1 MKRCYEI
8 RVKGI
13 VQGVGFR
20 PFIYRIAHTFR
31 IRGKVWNDTRGVL
44 IHAEGGEDDIR
55 GFINEISANPPPLAV
70 IQAVEPAEI
79 SCNGY
84 MDFTIVPSRVLETRS
99 TFIPPDICLCEDCR
113 KELFTDN
120 DIRFHYPFITC
131 TNCGP
136 RFSIVDDI
144 PYDRS
149 RTSMAGFIMCPYCQ
163 GEYDDPR
170 NRRFHTQPTA
180 CPVCGPHLT
189 LHDNTGLVLSTET
202 DDIVTNTV
210 RYLREG
216 NIIAIKGTGGYLLAA
231 DALQDSAVLKLRERK
246 HRPFKAFALMA
257 GTVERI
263 EEFCHVSEYEK
274 SLLMSK
280 ERPIVLLLEK
290 EHLVSRHNAPS
301 NMYQGVMLPYIPF
314 QYQIFHED
322 PAMVLIMT
330 SGNVSDE
337 PIVFHDDD
345 AFVKLS
351 KIADYFITY
360 NRDIIS
366 QTDDSVVFASGDETN
381 FIRRSRGY
389 VPAPFHTEKGAPHI
403 LATGGDLKNS
413 FALAKDDTVILS
425 QYLGDL
431 ATPAG
436 NRLYRN
442 TVDRFQ
448 KIYDFSPEII
458 VSDLHPGY
466 FTTAIADEFE
476 EKGLRRIRVQHHHAH
491 IASVIED
498 REIEGPVIG
507 VAYDGTGY
515 GTDGTLWGSEIM
527 IAGKKQFRR
536 MAHFSNFPLPGG
548 ESAIKDVWKIGL
560 SLLHQRYG
568 RDIPH
573 MAFENG
579 KDVVFE
585 IIEKR
590 INSPMTCSIGRIFDG
605 MSAILGL
612 SHTISTEAEAAQLL
626 EMAAMNGINPF
637 TEPYEIPFIQDDGFI
652 IRTDLL
658 TEYISALIEEGMET
672 DSIAYLFHLAI
683 AKTTEKIVAII
694 SHEFDIQ
701 TVVLSGGVFQNR
713 LLLSLVRNFL
723 EAGGLHVYLPE
734 RIPVNDGCIAIG
746 QIAVVKELLH
756 DETE

>member
-20 PFIYRIAHTFR
+20 PFIYRIAHTFHVQ
-31 IRGKVWNDTRGVL
+31 GKVWNDTQGVL
-44 IHAEGGEDDIR
+44 IHAEGGEGDIR
-55 GFINEISANPPPLAV
+55 DFISEISANPPPLAV
-70 IQAVEPAEI
+70 IQAVEPLEI
-79 SCNGY
+79 PCSGY
-84 MDFTIVPSRVLETRS
+84 SGFTIVPSRVLETRS

-113 KELFTDN
+113 RELFTGDDN
-120 DIRFHYPFITC
+120 RFHYPFITC

-149 RTSMAGFIMCPYCQ
+149 RTSMSAFIMCPYCQ
-163 GEYDDPR
+163 GEYDDPG

-189 LHDNTGLVLSTET
+189 LHDNTGEVLSTNIE
-202 DDIVTNTV
+202 DIVTKTV
-210 RYLREG
+210 QYLREG
-216 NIIAIKGTGGYLLAA
+216 HVIAIKGTGGYLLAT

-263 EEFCHVSEYEK
+263 EEFCHVSDHEK
-274 SLLMSK
+274 SLLLSK
-280 ERPIVLLLEK
+280 ERPIVLLHEK
-290 EHLVSRHNAPS
+290 EPLVSRCNAPS
-301 NMYQGVMLPYIPF
+301 NIYQGVMLPYMPF
-314 QYQIFHED
+314 QYQLFHED
-322 PAMVLIMT
+322 PEMVLIMT

-345 AFVKLS
+345 AFGKLS
-351 KIADYFITY
+351 KIADYFVTY

-366 QTDDSVVFASGDETN
+366 QTDDSVVFAAGNETH

-389 VPAPFHTEKGAPHI
+389 VPAPFHTGKGAPHM

-436 NRLYRN
+436 NRLYRD

-448 KIYDFSPEII
+448 KIYDFSPEIV
-458 VSDLHPGY
+458 VSDQHPGY

-498 REIEGPVIG
+498 RDIEGPVIG
-507 VAYDGTGY
+507 IAYDGTGY
-515 GTDGTLWGSEIM
+515 GSDGTLWGSEIM
-527 IAGKKQFRR
+527 IADKQQFRR

-568 RDIPH
+568 RDVPL
-573 MAFENG
+573 MTGEKG
-579 KDVVFE
+579 KDMVCE
-585 IIEKR
+585 IIEKN

-605 MSAILGL
+605 ISAILGL

-637 TEPYEIPFIQDDGFI
+637 AEPFEIPCIRNDEII

-658 TEYISALIEEGMET
+658 TEYITALISEGRDI

-713 LLLSLVRNFL
+713 LLLSLVRKFVEESGLNVFL
-723 EAGGLHVYLPE
+723 PH
-734 RIPVNDGCIAIG
+734 RIPVNDGCIAAG
-746 QIAVVKELLH
+746 QIAVAKEILH
-756 DETE
+756 NETD